1 MIAGKREAG
10 KREVNMMKIRGDTQM
25 AEIIDSHERRLRMME
40 LAMVGAA
47 IALLIQKVMK
57 N

>member
-1 MIAGKREAG
+1 
-10 KREVNMMKIRGDTQM
+10 MKIRGDTPV

-40 LAMVGAA
+40 LAMISAA
-47 IALLIQKVMK
+47 IALLIQNAMK

>member
-1 MIAGKREAG
+1 
-10 KREVNMMKIRGDTQM
+10 M

>member
-40 LAMVGAA
+40 FAMIGAA

-57 N
+57 I